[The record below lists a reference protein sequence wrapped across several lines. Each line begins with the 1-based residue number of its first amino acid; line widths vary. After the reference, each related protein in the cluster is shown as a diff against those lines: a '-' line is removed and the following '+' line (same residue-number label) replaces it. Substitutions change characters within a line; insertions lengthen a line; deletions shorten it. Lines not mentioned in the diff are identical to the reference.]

1 MTIVVPLST
10 SHKLEKPAYI
20 HVEKCWPE
28 VDKIS
33 PCEAACPLH
42 QDVPNYAMAIAQ
54 GNIQQA
60 LTIIR
65 ETNPLPSVCGRV
77 CHHPCEEGCN
87 RRVIDS
93 PIAIEWLKRY
103 ASDWGD
109 SLKPSP
115 APRTREERIAIVGSG
130 PAGLTASH
138 DLVEKGYGVTI
149 FEASSIPGGMLSSAI
164 PDFLLHP
171 EAVQADID
179 HIKSLG
185 VRIHTNVRIGKDLS
199 LSGLWQ
205 QGYKAI
211 LIATGLQKGAEL
223 SLPGSDLPGI
233 FSALPF
239 LKEVKLGHLPS
250 LNGKVWVIGGGNTAI
265 DAARTALR
273 LGAREVHIAYRRTR
287 ADMPAFKREIEL
299 AEVEGVQ
306 IHTSLDTQ
314 QFISKD
320 GSRVG
325 IIAFKRVASA
335 YIDGEGRRIL
345 TLVEGPTGDYAVDA
359 DAVIV
364 ATGEIP
370 DISGMLDE
378 SLDISKTGG
387 LTVNQD
393 TLQTSVSGIF
403 AAGDISATGGTVTE
417 SMAAGRRAAASI
429 DQYLNGTPMAEVG
442 ESRETITIEPEQAP
456 AYLIRKARWEMPKL
470 LPEEA
475 IRVFREV
482 DLGYKDWQAVEEA
495 RRCLNCQMCANCIFE
510 RGHLC
515 FETARRLL

>member
-1 MTIVVPLST
+1 
-10 SHKLEKPAYI
+10 
-20 HVEKCWPE
+20 
-28 VDKIS
+28 
-33 PCEAACPLH
+33 
-42 QDVPNYAMAIAQ
+42 
-54 GNIQQA
+54 
-60 LTIIR
+60 
-65 ETNPLPSVCGRV
+65 
-77 CHHPCEEGCN
+77 
-87 RRVIDS
+87 
-93 PIAIEWLKRY
+93 
-103 ASDWGD
+103 
-109 SLKPSP
+109 
-115 APRTREERIAIVGSG
+115 
-130 PAGLTASH
+130 
-138 DLVEKGYGVTI
+138 
-149 FEASSIPGGMLSSAI
+149 
-164 PDFLLHP
+164 
-171 EAVQADID
+171 
-179 HIKSLG
+179 
-185 VRIHTNVRIGKDLS
+185 
-199 LSGLWQ
+199 
-205 QGYKAI
+205 
-211 LIATGLQKGAEL
+211 
-223 SLPGSDLPGI
+223 
-233 FSALPF
+233 
-239 LKEVKLGHLPS
+239 
-250 LNGKVWVIGGGNTAI
+250 
-265 DAARTALR
+265 
-273 LGAREVHIAYRRTR
+273 
-287 ADMPAFKREIEL
+287 MPAFKREIEL